1 MKHFLVVAYFV
12 LTCFSIGHASNA
24 NSFYDHAIIGSVPQE
39 ILETL
44 PEIQELKSD
53 LYKKKIEHGKECVY
67 ELFTRHDG
75 LGWNAIIA
83 DIAESIPHFHKRT
96 TEVYTVLNGTLEV
109 FIDDQSHVLNAG
121 DVIVIPLN
129 SVHRARSLTDKPA
142 RIMCTCV
149 PAWAPDDHYFPEK
162 K

>member
-1 MKHFLVVAYFV
+1 MKRFLIAIFLICCSV
-12 LTCFSIGHASNA
+12 SHASNIPCH
-24 NSFYDHAIIGSVPQE
+24 HAIIGSVPEEISE
-39 ILETL
+39 ILPDIQPL
-44 PEIQELKSD
+44 KPE

-67 ELFTRHDG
+67 ELFTRQDG
-75 LGWNAIIA
+75 LGWNAVIA
-83 DIAESIPHFHKRT
+83 DIEESTPHFHKRT

-109 FIDDQSHVLNAG
+109 FINELSYVLNPG

-129 SVHRARSLTDKPA
+129 SVHWARSLTDKPA

-149 PAWAPDDHYFPEK
+149 PAWTPEDHHLVK